1 MARKERIVEL
11 DALRAFAFFAVVY
24 QHVIGVYMR
33 KPGVDEMTAFLYG
46 NLFHLFKFAVPA
58 FVFITGLVLFYNYYD
73 RVNYP
78 GFIRKRFTEIVV
90 PYAIWSLIYMVWRRD
105 VTGWDVSA
113 LVSFVKSLVAGTAS
127 YHLWFVVMI
136 FQFYLLYP
144 LLLKGFKAAKQRL
157 SGRAAQALAVAAAAF
172 VYSGLMWVSARY
184 LPAHPF
190 RFDVA
195 WLDAYLITCRDRNFL
210 YYSFYFLMGG
220 MVALALPAF
229 RSFLQQRWP
238 YLLIVF
244 AAAYAYI
251 GYELVRDSGGYMV
264 NLNVATSLK
273 PSMFI
278 YTVAQLLLIY
288 LLAVLVT
295 KRNSRWTALFAMIG
309 RNSYGA
315 YLVHALV
322 LTYVMKGLNLW
333 DVTFSSMFGSVI
345 AFLLCSAAS
354 IALSYGLAKLPF
366 GALLVGAAEKKRAS
380 APGQADKQ
388 WKQAM

>member
-11 DALRAFAFFAVVY
+11 DAVRAFAFLAVVY

-46 NLFHLFKFAVPA
+46 KLFHLLKFAVPA
-58 FVFITGLVLFYNYYD
+58 FVFITGLVLFYNYYE

-90 PYAIWSLIYMVWRRD
+90 PYAIWSLIYMVWHRD
-105 VTGWDVSA
+105 VTGWDVST
-113 LVSFVKSLVAGTAS
+113 LVGVVQKLITGSAS

-157 SGRAAQALAVAAAAF
+157 SGRAGKVAAVGAAALL
-172 VYSGLMWVSARY
+172 YAGLMWVSARY

-190 RFDVA
+190 RFDAA
-195 WLDAYLITCRDRNFL
+195 WLDAYLITYRDRNFL
-210 YYSFYFLMGG
+210 FYSFYFLLGG

-229 RSFLQQRWP
+229 RSLLQRRWP
-238 YLLIVF
+238 YLLAVF

-251 GYELVRDSGGYMV
+251 GYELVRDSGGFLV

-273 PSMFI
+273 PSMFF
-278 YTVAQLLLIY
+278 YTVAQLLLVY
-288 LLAVLVT
+288 LLAVLLT
-295 KRNSRWTALFAMIG
+295 KRDSRWTAWFSMIG

-322 LTYVMKGLNLW
+322 LTYVMKALNVW
-333 DVTFSSMFGSVI
+333 DVTGSTMLGSVF

-354 IALSYGLAKLPF
+354 IALSCGLAKLPF
-366 GALLVGAAEKKRAS
+366 GAWLVGAAEKKRAT
-380 APGQADKQ
+380 APGQSERQ